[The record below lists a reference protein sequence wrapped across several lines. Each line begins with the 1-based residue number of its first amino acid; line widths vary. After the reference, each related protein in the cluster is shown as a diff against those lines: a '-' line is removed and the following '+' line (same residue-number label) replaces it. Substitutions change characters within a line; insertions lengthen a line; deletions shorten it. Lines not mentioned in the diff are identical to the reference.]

1 MRRHGGRWGLPGS
14 GDGLTARKR
23 SSVGA
28 RSAMLR
34 RPVWRRRAAAPDHI
48 TWDSACG
55 FAQADR
61 IEWPTERRI
70 EERLFGTASR
80 PW

>member
-1 MRRHGGRWGLPGS
+1 MRRHGGRRGLPGS

-34 RPVWRRRAAAPDHI
+34 RPVPRSGARAHHMRFGVWLRAGGPHRV
-48 TWDSACG
+48 
-55 FAQADR
+55 ADR
-61 IEWPTERRI
+61 
-70 EERLFGTASR
+70 ASHR
-80 PW
+80 GAALRHGVAGV